1 MTNYFERR
9 FNKLK
14 TILEIHETENTINN
28 FQNYIGLNDYD
39 PKKGFFSISVEK
51 ISGKHA
57 VHLNMK
63 YTSSKSFDLKK
74 NCIQELPYDINCLI
88 SEFLPE
94 TIELKMMICYGN
106 SYPFS
111 GPYWELLDCNDKLTG
126 TNDIR
131 LYYNYI
137 IECHNK
143 INKSTNWSPAICI
156 DKDILS
162 FITKINNFEDI
173 KMLRC

>member
-14 TILEIHETENTINN
+14 NLLEIDETENTISNL
-28 FQNYIGLNDYD
+28 QNYIGLNDYD
-39 PKKGFFSISVEK
+39 PKKGAFSISIEK

-57 VHLNMK
+57 VQLNMK
-63 YTSSKSFDLKK
+63 YTSNPFDLKK
-74 NCIQELPYDINCLI
+74 YNIKDLPYEVNCLI
-88 SEFLPE
+88 YEFLPE
-94 TIELKMMICYGN
+94 TIELKMMICYDD

-111 GPYWELLDCNDKLTG
+111 GPSWELLECNDKLTG
-126 TNDIR
+126 TNNIQA
-131 LYYNYI
+131 YYNYI

-143 INKSTNWSPAICI
+143 TNSSTNWSPAICI
-156 DKDILS
+156 EKDILL